1 MKFDRKKFFDSYR
14 ERFGKLS
21 PLQVKGLSELLN
33 FIEADRHITKLPY
46 VSYIF
51 ATVKRETDSTFHPIH
66 EYGGKAYFVRRYGG
80 QTRKGKELGND
91 TPEEGYYYAGK
102 GYPQTTGESNY
113 EKAEVAIRREYPE
126 IVKDFEKRTG
136 KHFDL
141 TVGDQPNDE
150 SDPAN
155 MMDPAIAYATMS
167 YGMRKGMFT
176 GHKFSDHLDETPPN
190 YKEARRIINGTD
202 HWIEIAADAKKFE
215 QVLRDSKLSAASSI
229 VDQTSS
235 RDLPNNAALPT
246 AHEQPPSDFTEG
258 ERPANGSSTVTAE
271 ITPEGGVKVE
281 TKDGATEQQRIA
293 VVKASPQK
301 WSSRVAAKITGVV
314 TGNALFQ
321 WIWGQVE
328 KLQGLEVHDTVWIVV
343 SITIALGSLL
353 WIIHE
358 IVDTWRQNR
367 NQERIDD
374 LLVKENS
381 TANNLVQLIP
391 SDELELYRARGFKI
405 ITRGEK
411 V

>member
-21 PLQVKGLSELLN
+21 PLQVKGLSELLD

-258 ERPANGSSTVTAE
+258 ERPSTNVQIDKAENVNVENKPSPQTQPVKVTVERVSIWTKVGAGIAALTGIGINFGNVVMTRLNE
-271 ITPEGGVKVE
+271 MTLIQLGYVLGGVAII
-281 TKDGATEQQRIA
+281 GIA
-293 VVKASPQK
+293 LLVYDK
-301 WSSRVAAKITGVV
+301 AAKRAHEKTLAKMLTASDPSQNTVELREQ
-314 TGNALFQ
+314 T
-321 WIWGQVE
+321 VE
-328 KLQGLEVHDTVWIVV
+328 K
-343 SITIALGSLL
+343 
-353 WIIHE
+353 
-358 IVDTWRQNR
+358 R
-367 NQERIDD
+367 
-374 LLVKENS
+374 
-381 TANNLVQLIP
+381 
-391 SDELELYRARGFKI
+391 
-405 ITRGEK
+405 
-411 V
+411 

>member
-51 ATVKRETDSTFHPIH
+51 ATVKRETAHTFHPIH

-246 AHEQPPSDFTEG
+246 AHEQPPSDFNEG
-258 ERPANGSSTVTAE
+258 ERPSTNVQIDKAENVNVENKPSPQTQPVKVTVERVSIWTKVGAGIAALTGIGINFGNVVMTRLNE
-271 ITPEGGVKVE
+271 MTLIQLGYVLGGVAII
-281 TKDGATEQQRIA
+281 GIA
-293 VVKASPQK
+293 LLVYDK
-301 WSSRVAAKITGVV
+301 AAKRAHEKTLAKMLTASDPSQNTVELREQ
-314 TGNALFQ
+314 T
-321 WIWGQVE
+321 VE
-328 KLQGLEVHDTVWIVV
+328 K
-343 SITIALGSLL
+343 
-353 WIIHE
+353 
-358 IVDTWRQNR
+358 R
-367 NQERIDD
+367 
-374 LLVKENS
+374 
-381 TANNLVQLIP
+381 
-391 SDELELYRARGFKI
+391 
-405 ITRGEK
+405 
-411 V
+411 

>member
-21 PLQVKGLSELLN
+21 PLQVKGLSELLD

-51 ATVKRETDSTFHPIH
+51 ATVKRETAHTFHPIH

-258 ERPANGSSTVTAE
+258 ERPSTNVQIDKAENVNVENKPSPQTQPVKVTVERVSIWTKVGAGIAALTGIGINFGNVVMTRLNE
-271 ITPEGGVKVE
+271 MTLIQLGYVLGGVAII
-281 TKDGATEQQRIA
+281 GIA
-293 VVKASPQK
+293 LLVYDK
-301 WSSRVAAKITGVV
+301 AAKRAHEKTLAKMLTASDPSQNTVELREQ
-314 TGNALFQ
+314 T
-321 WIWGQVE
+321 VE
-328 KLQGLEVHDTVWIVV
+328 K
-343 SITIALGSLL
+343 
-353 WIIHE
+353 
-358 IVDTWRQNR
+358 R
-367 NQERIDD
+367 
-374 LLVKENS
+374 
-381 TANNLVQLIP
+381 
-391 SDELELYRARGFKI
+391 
-405 ITRGEK
+405 
-411 V
+411 